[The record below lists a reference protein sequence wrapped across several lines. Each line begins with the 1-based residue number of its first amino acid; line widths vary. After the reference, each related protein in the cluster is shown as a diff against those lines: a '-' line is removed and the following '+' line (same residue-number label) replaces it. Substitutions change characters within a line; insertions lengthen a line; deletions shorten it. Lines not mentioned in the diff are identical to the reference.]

1 MNVNE
6 FGENISRN
14 IVNSE
19 LLELLKK
26 EALLLEEVLKLS
38 EKQQKALVDFDIK
51 KVERI
56 TYLLEQASNELN
68 YATKQRVSFVADAL
82 HLDPYETK
90 SLKLSEYE
98 DIFELDGKAEE
109 IKSLFREKTKA
120 MYSINAVNRMLANR
134 ASHSIRDMLA
144 IMMNGNRKVC
154 NVRI

>member
-1 MNVNE
+1 LNE
-6 FGENISRN
+6 QGKHIIND
-14 IVNSE
+14 E

-26 EALLLEEVLKLS
+26 EALLLDEVLKLS

-56 TYLLEQASNELN
+56 TYLIEQASKELN
-68 YATKQRVSFVADAL
+68 HATRQRVNFVADAL
-82 HLDPYETK
+82 HLDPYDTK

-98 DIFELDGKAEE
+98 EIFELNGKAEE
-109 IKSLFREKTKA
+109 IKKLFREKTKA
-120 MYSINAVNRMLANR
+120 MYSMNAVNRMLANR
-134 ASHSIRDMLA
+134 ASHSIKDMLA